1 MSIFDSGDDASYGA
15 CVDMSDTVGAVT
27 GGIYT
32 EIGGPAVGGIVGN
45 FVTDGWASVCDL
57 PSIAAES
64 LGYGDNGHTTDSM
77 ATTDTG
83 E

>member
-1 MSIFDSGDDASYGA
+1 MSIFDSGDDTSHDV
-15 CVDMSDTVGAVT
+15 CVDMSETVGTIT

-32 EIGGPAVGGIVGN
+32 EIGGPAVGGIVGS

-64 LGYGDNGHTTDSM
+64 LGYGDSHVTDNL
-77 ATTDTG
+77 ATTDTT